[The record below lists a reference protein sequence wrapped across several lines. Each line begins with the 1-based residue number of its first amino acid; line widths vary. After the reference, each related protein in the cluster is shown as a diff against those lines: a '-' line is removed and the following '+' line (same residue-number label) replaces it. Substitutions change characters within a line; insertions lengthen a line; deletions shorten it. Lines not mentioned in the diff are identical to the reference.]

1 MPGQKVQSVPVPDW
15 AVTAKRGSGTEYHAV
30 TDSNG
35 HFEFELPPDS
45 YNVTANTQ
53 RGVWAPEADTFVN
66 ELAQC
71 VNVDFPVHA
80 DGEISGTVTTADG
93 KPATKAKVAILR
105 ISPWH
110 EYFTL
115 FTDMRGHFEVR
126 EQEPG
131 RYIVGEGLIANTVT
145 EWRLRVYYPGVT
157 AREQAMPIDL
167 GIGERRTDIDFRLPS
182 SATP

>member
-1 MPGQKVQSVPVPDW
+1 
-15 AVTAKRGSGTEYHAV
+15 
-30 TDSNG
+30 
-35 HFEFELPPDS
+35 
-45 YNVTANTQ
+45 VTANTQ